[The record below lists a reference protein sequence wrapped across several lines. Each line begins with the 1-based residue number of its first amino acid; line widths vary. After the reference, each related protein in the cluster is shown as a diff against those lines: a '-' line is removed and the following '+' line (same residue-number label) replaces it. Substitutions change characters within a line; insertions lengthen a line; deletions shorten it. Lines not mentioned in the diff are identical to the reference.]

1 MTKAAETVETG
12 TPKDARAGKRKRV
25 EQSKASL
32 YGDLLR
38 EVFAH
43 LPAVDLCRARE
54 VCREWRDAASDES
67 LWRRLCADCWFKPVP
82 NYPGRISRVGAGG
95 VPFHSCELFQR
106 GMCRLAYAEA
116 FSERERAWI
125 TTAELCEG
133 VYVKDLATGELIRN
147 RDGRRWWFR
156 FKEDAGEDWQDWDG
170 WWAGEG
176 HGRESIFCRDG
187 TVASNL
193 NDLEEDEEPMSHRW
207 GFARDIYEIDAE
219 MAREGWRHCCLP
231 LSDPRRDD
239 LKVEE
244 FEEQGYF
251 SKLEPTVMVGPGVYK
266 KQRGARSPHKPK
278 KYAKE
283 IRAAGGNGTQFH
295 VGCALKLWPDTDLD
309 HWRDRESYPQCV
321 VRRHPETWG
330 WILESCW
337 TLQTSWPMPTRQE
350 EALRED
356 LADEFLKYDATE
368 QKLEVRMYNRG
379 IQPEQ
384 DECVAERMV
393 NYCQEYV
400 KVEVCGEVEIFM
412 PRILANR
419 VCAKPHNRGSM
430 RIVPEDTR
438 SRVV

>member
-1 MTKAAETVETG
+1 MPKAAETVETG

-133 VYVKDLATGELIRN
+133 VYVKDLTTGELIRN
-147 RDGRRWWFR
+147 RNGRRWWFR

-187 TVASNL
+187 TVASNM
-193 NDLEEDEEPMSHRW
+193 NDLEEDEEPMVHRW
-207 GFARDIYEIDAE
+207 GFARDIYEIDTE
-219 MAREGWRHCCLP
+219 LAREGWRHHLLP

-251 SKLEPTVMVGPGVYK
+251 SELAGVEK
-266 KQRGARSPHKPK
+266 PLKSPHKAK

-283 IRAAGGNGTQFH
+283 LRAAGGNGTQFH
-295 VGCALKLWPDTDLD
+295 VGCALCLL
-309 HWRDRESYPQCV
+309 Y
-321 VRRHPETWG
+321 
-330 WILESCW
+330 
-337 TLQTSWPMPTRQE
+337 TSD
-350 EALRED
+350 A
-356 LADEFLKYDATE
+356 ADE
-368 QKLEVRMYNRG
+368 
-379 IQPEQ
+379 
-384 DECVAERMV
+384 
-393 NYCQEYV
+393 
-400 KVEVCGEVEIFM
+400 
-412 PRILANR
+412 
-419 VCAKPHNRGSM
+419 
-430 RIVPEDTR
+430 
-438 SRVV
+438 